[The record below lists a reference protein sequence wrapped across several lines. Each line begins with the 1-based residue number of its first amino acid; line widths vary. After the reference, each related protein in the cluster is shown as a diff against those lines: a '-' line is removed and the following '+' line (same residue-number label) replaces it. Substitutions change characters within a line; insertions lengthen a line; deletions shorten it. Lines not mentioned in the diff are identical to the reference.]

1 MKKII
6 SQTKALAHRRRN
18 LLTEAGKYFIV
29 GGVCTVLDFALL
41 FILTNYCKVYFLTSS
56 VISFMAG
63 TLLNYYLCTYW
74 IFKVRTV
81 SNRHL
86 EMTYYIVITGVG
98 LGINFLVIWLLS
110 SYSGFHYMLAKL
122 AAAFFT
128 YWWNFG
134 ARKYFLHSKMIFKT
148 EMAGSSN

>member
-6 SQTKALAHRRRN
+6 SRTVALVHSRRN
-18 LLTEAGKYFIV
+18 VLTEASKYFIV

-41 FILTNYCKVYFLTSS
+41 FILTKYCEVHFLTSS

-63 TLLNYYLCTYW
+63 TLLNYYLCTLW

-81 SNRHL
+81 ANRHL
-86 EMTYYIVITGVG
+86 EMTYYLIITGVG
-98 LGINFLVIWLLS
+98 LAINFLVIWLLTT
-110 SYSGFHYMLAKL
+110 YMGYHYMVSKLL
-122 AAAFFT
+122 AAFVT

-134 ARKYFLHSKMIFKT
+134 ARKYFLHTKVVTPVSL
-148 EMAGSSN
+148 